1 MSLEDIVRAQ
11 ILTPA
16 KSLVMQDKDKKE
28 YDEGFVLERS
38 PGILTQGQT
47 IEIDTNNCLLT
58 CKK

>member
-1 MSLEDIVRAQ
+1 MSLEDIVQAQ
-11 ILTPA
+11 ILMPS

-38 PGILTQGQT
+38 PDILTQGQT